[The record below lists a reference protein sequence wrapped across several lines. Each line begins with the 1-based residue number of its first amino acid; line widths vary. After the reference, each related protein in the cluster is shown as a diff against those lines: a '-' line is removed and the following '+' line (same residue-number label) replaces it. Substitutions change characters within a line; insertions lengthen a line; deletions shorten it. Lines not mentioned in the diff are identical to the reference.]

1 MDQENSKKDFKII
14 LTSKKRWAK
23 NIGLSVI
30 RFYLNS
36 GKNLQV
42 WVAPCRGSPSLHALA
57 ACDSR
62 MDLVAQKMV
71 PNIPKDPKAGGF

>member
-1 MDQENSKKDFKII
+1 MVEQAKANSDELFGSSQ
-14 LTSKKRWAK
+14 L
-23 NIGLSVI
+23 LSI
-30 RFYLNS
+30 DPRTLQRLELLNS